1 MVDSVPLLTVL
12 LLSLSVPPPAQLDLS
27 QRPAGAMVET
37 LNPSPAPGQ
46 GETPSERSLGN
57 GPGMAAPDAPLAGE
71 SIFRL
76 PSTGA
81 VYLPAAE
88 TASRN
93 WAGPT
98 EAADTSFRWKP
109 AIGSTLLVILTQNL
123 ANLTSSR
130 FHDELEGPFLNDW
143 FTSAGALF
151 DSNWDDGNK
160 IQTNYIAHPI
170 GGAIYANNARM
181 NDPKYAALLPG
192 DPGYGTGVLRSMAFA
207 AAASLMYEIG
217 PISEASL
224 GNLGMKNP
232 DKQGWV
238 DPVMTPVLG
247 AGWMVLEDV
256 VHQQLLRRV
265 DGRVPYTVLHIFLNP
280 ARTIS
285 NLFNFRPPCPRD
297 RY

>member
-1 MVDSVPLLTVL
+1 MVDSFPILTVL
-12 LLSLSVPPPAQLDLS
+12 LLSLSVPRPAQVDLS
-27 QRPAGAMVET
+27 QRPPGAMVDT
-37 LNPSPAPGQ
+37 LNPIPDPGQ
-46 GETPSERSLGN
+46 GETPSERSLSYGA
-57 GPGMAAPDAPLAGE
+57 GMAGPEAPLASE
-71 SIFRL
+71 SVFRL

-81 VYLPAAE
+81 VLLPAAE
-88 TASRN
+88 AASRN
-93 WAGPT
+93 WAGPM
-98 EAADTSFRWKP
+98 EAADDSFRWKP

-130 FHDELEGPFLNDW
+130 FHNELEGPFVNDW
-143 FTSAGALF
+143 FTSAAALF

-217 PISEASL
+217 PVSEASI

-256 VHQQLLRRV
+256 VHQQMLRRV
-265 DGRVPYTVLHIFLNP
+265 EGRVPYTILHIFLNP

-285 NLFNFRPPCPRD
+285 NLFNFRPPCPRE

>member
-12 LLSLSVPPPAQLDLS
+12 LLSLSVPPPAALDMS
-27 QRPAGAMVET
+27 QRPPRAAVEA
-37 LNPSPAPGQ
+37 LGPAPAQ

-57 GPGMAAPDAPLAGE
+57 GPGMADPGAPLPAE
-71 SIFRL
+71 SILRL

-81 VYLPAAE
+81 VYLPASE
-88 TASRN
+88 TASRH
-93 WAGPT
+93 WAGPI

-143 FTSAGALF
+143 FTSAAALF

-160 IQTNYIAHPI
+160 AQTNYIAHPI

-217 PISEASL
+217 PISESSL

-256 VHQQLLRRV
+256 VHQQMLRRV
-265 DGRVPYTVLHIFLNP
+265 EGRVPYTILHIFLNP

-285 NLFNFRPPCPRD
+285 NLFNFRPPCPRE

>member
-12 LLSLSVPPPAQLDLS
+12 LLSLSVPQPAPPELS
-27 QRPAGAMVET
+27 QRPAVAMVHT
-37 LNPSPAPGQ
+37 LSPSPDP
-46 GETPSERSLGN
+46 
-57 GPGMAAPDAPLAGE
+57 GPGEASSEPGLRAGPAMAGPEAPLASE
-71 SIFRL
+71 SVFRL

-81 VYLPAAE
+81 VFLPAAE
-88 TASRN
+88 TASRG
-93 WAGPT
+93 WEGPA

-130 FHDELEGPFLNDW
+130 FHDELEGPFLKDW

-170 GGAIYANNARM
+170 GGAVYANNARM

-192 DPGYGTGVLRSMAFA
+192 DRGYGTGVLRSMAFA

-217 PISEASL
+217 PVSEASL

-265 DGRVPYTVLHIFLNP
+265 DGQVPYTILHIFLNP

-285 NLFNFRPPCPRD
+285 NLFNFRPPCPRE

>member
-12 LLSLSVPPPAQLDLS
+12 LLSLSVAPPAALDMS
-27 QRPAGAMVET
+27 HHPPRAAVEA
-37 LNPSPAPGQ
+37 LGPAPAQ

-57 GPGMAAPDAPLAGE
+57 GPGMAAPDPPLAGE
-71 SIFRL
+71 AIFRL
-76 PSTGA
+76 PSSGA
-81 VYLPAAE
+81 VYLPASE
-88 TASRN
+88 TASRK

-98 EAADTSFRWKP
+98 EGADTSFRWKP

-143 FTSAGALF
+143 FTSAAALF

-160 IQTNYIAHPI
+160 AQTNYIAHPI

-247 AGWMVLEDV
+247 AG
-256 VHQQLLRRV
+256 
-265 DGRVPYTVLHIFLNP
+265 
-280 ARTIS
+280 
-285 NLFNFRPPCPRD
+285 FRKMWRIV
-297 RY
+297 